1 MGICYREKGEP
12 FMNRFFGKSEN
23 ISDDT
28 IIIDGNDVNH
38 IRNVL
43 RMHRGDKLI
52 VTGGNNRD
60 YVCSVREYEDD
71 KVCQIGRAH
80 V

>member
-1 MGICYREKGEP
+1 
-12 FMNRFFGKSEN
+12 MNRFFGKSEN

-43 RMHRGDKLI
+43 RMRRGDKLI
-52 VTGGNNRD
+52 VTGGNNKD
-60 YVCSVREYEDD
+60 YVC
-71 KVCQIGRAH
+71 KGICG
-80 V
+80 